1 MECYARIIP
10 RRAAAHRWGK
20 PYASSEESRHGW
32 PTRAGSLHAFLTP
45 FLGLKMPDGLKEAS
59 LEMMVGVKECAF
71 ALGKC
76 VNQLAEK
83 PEEASKAAAIESG

>member
-1 MECYARIIP
+1 
-10 RRAAAHRWGK
+10 
-20 PYASSEESRHGW
+20 
-32 PTRAGSLHAFLTP
+32 
-45 FLGLKMPDGLKEAS
+45 MPDGLKEAS

-83 PEEASKAAAIESG
+83 PEEALKAAAIEYRWLFHQDYSCTFYEIPIDKKLRGRSDRPVWFC